1 MLRQI
6 SEYCYKLPCIGAPG
20 ISLRSLCSGGSSGIS
35 TELVAH
41 LFGQPLSSSTLCPAA
56 TMVANALYDPETSKG
71 AKLTDDDLAVLPSSV
86 ELTDSTPMYRPTL
99 IQTSLLI
106 Y

>member
-1 MLRQI
+1 
-6 SEYCYKLPCIGAPG
+6 
-20 ISLRSLCSGGSSGIS
+20 
-35 TELVAH
+35 
-41 LFGQPLSSSTLCPAA
+41 
-56 TMVANALYDPETSKG
+56 MVANALYDPETSKG